1 MKDLLAAFTF
11 FTRLPFWRLSTIPAD
26 SFKRMVCYWPM
37 VGWLT
42 GGLMA
47 GVFWIATQFFSNT
60 IAVLLTFISRLLLTG
75 ALHEDGLADFIDGMG
90 GGRTRTRILE
100 IMKDSSI
107 GSYGVLGLILYV
119 ALWVGSVVSLSD
131 QLPVSIVCV
140 CLFTGDIWSK
150 WCASQL
156 INLLPYARKESES
169 KNKTVYERMP
179 FPSFFRGA
187 TCALFPFF
195 LLMILRASGCFFVDY
210 PWWFGIAYLTPII
223 TMGLLVIYMRK
234 RIKGYTGDCCGATF
248 LFCELLY
255 LLTIPILWKFI

>member
-1 MKDLLAAFTF
+1 MNNILAAFTF
-11 FTRLPFWRLSTIPAD
+11 FTRLPFWRISAIPAD
-26 SFKRMVCYWPM
+26 SFKRMVCFWPM

-47 GVFWIATQFFSNT
+47 GVFWISYQFFSGT
-60 IAVLLTFISRLLLTG
+60 VAVLLAFISRLLLTG

-90 GGRTRTRILE
+90 GGRTRERVLE

-107 GSYGVLGLILYV
+107 GSYGVLGLVLYV
-119 ALWVGSVVSLSD
+119 ALWVSSVVHLSN
-131 QLPVSIVCV
+131 QLPPLTVCV

-169 KNKTVYERMP
+169 KSKTVYEHM
-179 FPSFFRGA
+179 SFSGFLAGA
-187 TCALFPFF
+187 GCALLPFF
-195 LLMILRASGCFFVDY
+195 LILILKPYNWFFIDFL
-210 PWWFGIAYLTPII
+210 WSFRIAYLTPII
-223 TMGLLVIYMRK
+223 TMGLLVIYMKK

-248 LFCELLY
+248 LICELLY